1 MRAKSL
7 TRITITIPGDLV
19 SGADRK
25 ARELDRSRSWV
36 VAQAVREYLGH
47 PAPAPRVVREPDGVY
62 EARAVAEARTRHLAH
77 DLTLT
82 PAERLHRSENLA
94 RLARQVRPR
103 ARRHQVIGFDT
114 YEDYYAWKTAS
125 RAGA

>member
-1 MRAKSL
+1 MSTL
-7 TRITITIPGDLV
+7 VRITITIPKALV

-36 VAQAVREYLGH
+36 VAQAVREYLAS
-47 PAPAPRVVREPDGVY
+47 PPAPRAVREPDGVSG
-62 EARAVAEARTRHLAH
+62 ARAVAEARIRHLAH

-82 PAERLHRSENLA
+82 PAERLHRSESLA